1 MFPLTL
7 ALSLREREPG
17 VAKLVS
23 RSAKKVK
30 TSEVL
35 TYNVLKKYGRLKPS
49 TTLKNLRR
57 AKCLPYGS

>member
-1 MFPLTL
+1 MTSREEQN
-7 ALSLREREPG
+7 LSLREREPG

-23 RSAKKVK
+23 HSAKKVK
-30 TSEVL
+30 TSGVL

-57 AKCLPYGS
+57 AKCLPYG